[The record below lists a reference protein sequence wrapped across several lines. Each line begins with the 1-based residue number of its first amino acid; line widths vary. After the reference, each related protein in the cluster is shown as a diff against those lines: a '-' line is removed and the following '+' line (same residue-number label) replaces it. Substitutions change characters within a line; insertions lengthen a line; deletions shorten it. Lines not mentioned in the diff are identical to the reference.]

1 MAGKLKEI
9 FQKAY
14 DVAREIIEETQGF
27 AREGVNATEIFL
39 RASDKA
45 KNANLEDY
53 FMGCGPGRVSFIGH
67 GLGLE
72 INELPV
78 LTARHEIILK
88 EGMVF
93 ALEPKFIIPGEGA
106 IGIEADFIV
115 RKDRLER
122 VTDFPIDLVC
132 L

>member
-1 MAGKLKEI
+1 M
-9 FQKAY
+9 
-14 DVAREIIEETQGF
+14 DF
-27 AREGVNATEIFL
+27 AKEGVNGRDIFL
-39 RASDKA
+39 RALKRV
-45 KNANLEDY
+45 KKEGLEEF
-53 FMGCGPGRVSFIGH
+53 FMGYGEGKVSFIGH

-78 LTARHEIILK
+78 ITERHDIILK

-93 ALEPKFIIPGEGA
+93 AFEPKFVIPEKGA
-106 IGIEADFIV
+106 IGVELDFIV

-122 VTDFPIDLVC
+122 VTDTPFGLIC